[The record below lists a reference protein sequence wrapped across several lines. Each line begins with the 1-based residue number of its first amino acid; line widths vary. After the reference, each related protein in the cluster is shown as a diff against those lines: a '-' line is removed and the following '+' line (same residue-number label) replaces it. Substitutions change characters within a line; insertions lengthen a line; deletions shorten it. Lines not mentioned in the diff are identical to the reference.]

1 MGEKS
6 IWQSKKFWVT
16 LAGIVVALLSEVF
29 NLDANELMQVL
40 TPLIAFVFGQG
51 LADFGKN
58 KVPVDKRPLE
68 KDFWKSKKFLAAAI
82 TALIALAN
90 NAGMDLT
97 VSAETIT
104 GIVGLASVYITG
116 QGLADMGKNAS

>member
-1 MGEKS
+1 MGEKP
-6 IWQSKKFWVT
+6 ILKSKKFWVT
-16 LAGIVVALLSEVF
+16 MAGIVIALLSEVF
-29 NLDANELMQVL
+29 NLDANELMQVV

-51 LADFGKN
+51 LADFAKN
-58 KVPVDKRPLE
+58 KVPVNKRPAE
-68 KDFWKSKKFLAAAI
+68 KEFWKSKKFLAAAI

-90 NAGMDLT
+90 NAGMELT

-116 QGLADMGKNAS
+116 QGLADLGKNAS